1 MTEREYIQRLRENL
15 RQIPETETE
24 DVVEYVREY
33 FEEAGEEETLRA
45 LGCPADQCRR
55 CCQTAAASG
64 HCQPE
69 AAESGNCRRIRL
81 LRFRPERNR

>member
-33 FEEAGEEETLRA
+33 FEEAEIGRA
-45 LGCPADQCRR
+45 
-55 CCQTAAASG
+55 
-64 HCQPE
+64 HV
-69 AAESGNCRRIRL
+69 
-81 LRFRPERNR
+81 